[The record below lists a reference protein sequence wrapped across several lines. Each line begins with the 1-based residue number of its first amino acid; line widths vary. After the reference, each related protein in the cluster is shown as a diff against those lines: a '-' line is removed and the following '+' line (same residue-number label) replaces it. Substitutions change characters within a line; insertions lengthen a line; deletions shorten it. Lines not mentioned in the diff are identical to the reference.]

1 MLLRVIRYNILD
13 GGENRE
19 AYILKVIQ
27 AANPDIVILQEVYSE
42 KILQSLSQVLGMQ
55 YYFGNGNKRRKVAL
69 LSKLPVSNFKSH
81 HPIFPIWRNFIDAEI
96 KIAPSKTVNILGVHP
111 MANLGIV
118 FEIWRFLEASF
129 IIDHIQAGWLKN
141 SGNSAPSYFVEYW
154 NGCGNYCAFYYGTID
169 SNTHEYRVARSGSNW
184 CGYIDG
190 AQKACVS
197 TSQLGFTTTSDQQ
210 YFGETTNTAIQL
222 GGTGASHF
230 RMTQLST
237 YISSWT
243 QVNTNNLS
251 LYVSSGTS
259 YHASKGFTSP
269 DTWEDN
275 WTQ

>member
-1 MLLRVIRYNILD
+1 MLLRVMTYNILD

-129 IIDHIQAGWLKN
+129 IIDHIQKANMQPCLIAGDFNAISPGEKVNTQSMPTWLKWLIYLQ
-141 SGNSAPSYFVEYW
+141 GNRVYHFSITKYLSA
-154 NGCGNYCAFYYGTID
+154 
-169 SNTHEYRVARSGSNW
+169 
-184 CGYIDG
+184 
-190 AQKACVS
+190 
-197 TSQLGFTTTSDQQ
+197 GFTDCYRLMNSDAG
-210 YFGETTNTAIQL
+210 FTLPPPEPNARL
-222 GGTGASHF
+222 D
-230 RMTQLST
+230 
-237 YISSWT
+237 YIF
-243 QVNTNNLS
+243 VDIIM
-251 LYVSSGTS
+251 
-259 YHASKGFTSP
+259 KGFLKRCWVVREPESVNYASDHFP
-269 DTWEDN
+269 VMAEFIFSE
-275 WTQ
+275 QVI